1 MSIKYDFFEYE
12 KTSYISILYQNDI
25 DIDIIN
31 Y

>member
-1 MSIKYDFFEYE
+1 MISFEYE